1 MPFLRPLRAL
11 REWRTLH
18 PDNRRLLKNTLVV
31 VAFVRLG
38 LTLSSYRALRG
49 VLPRLIGAPQRAEA
63 PLDERTV
70 NRIVWAVMTSSR
82 AIPGATCLTQAIAA
96 QTMLARRGEEARVHI
111 GVAKNADKA
120 GKFEAHAWVEHAGQ
134 IIIGGT
140 PEELARYSRIA
151 AFDVPVAAPSQAQV
165 SH

>member
-1 MPFLRPLRAL
+1 MKLLRAVKEF
-11 REWRTLH
+11 RGMH

-38 LTLSSYRALRG
+38 LTLGSYRALRN
-49 VLPRLIGAPQRAEA
+49 VLPRLIGTPTRGNT

-70 NRIVWAVMTSSR
+70 NRIVWAVMTASR
-82 AIPGATCLTQAIAA
+82 AIPGATCLTQAIAT
-96 QTMLARRGEEARVHI
+96 QTMLARRGEAARVHI

-120 GKFEAHAWVEHAGQ
+120 GKFEAHAWVEHTGQ
-134 IIIGGT
+134 TIIGGT
-140 PEELARYSRIA
+140 PEELERYSRIA
-151 AFDVPVAAPSQAQV
+151 AFDVPVASPPHAQV